1 MPITTKNRF
10 SNFNRCYLVDD
21 AMETKSNPAESRG
34 ILLSTIGNLVIG
46 LVGLIFALFSH
57 SQAILLDGLFNLTYV
72 GTGLFTLKVA
82 RLVQLGDDEWFP
94 MGYAFFEP
102 LINGIK
108 GMLVLGVSVMALI
121 GAMEALFAGGR
132 AISPGLATLYGVFA
146 AGACW
151 ILAYITHRGAKRTG
165 SPLLKA
171 DAENWLVN
179 GAISSAVLL
188 AFLGI
193 FIIRDTQFAAIVP
206 YVDPVLVLVVVLI
219 SISVPVRMAWQSLM
233 ELLNRAP
240 SAEIVREVE
249 EVVGLCT
256 GDLPVKELFV
266 RVIQPGRTRMILAH
280 VILPS
285 DYSIDSLPM
294 LDAIRTETLIELKK
308 IHQSTAVDLV
318 FTADRTWGAPSPLGT

>member
-1 MPITTKNRF
+1 MDP
-10 SNFNRCYLVDD
+10 
-21 AMETKSNPAESRG
+21 KSSQVESKG
-34 ILLSTIGNLVIG
+34 ILMSTIGNLVIG
-46 LVGLIFALFSH
+46 LVGLAFATFSH

-82 RLVQLGDDEWFP
+82 RLVQLGDDEQFP

-108 GMLVLGVSVMALI
+108 GMLVLGVSVMALA
-121 GAMEALFAGGR
+121 GALEALFAGGR

-146 AGACW
+146 ASACW
-151 ILAYITHRGAKRTG
+151 ILAFITHRGAKRTG
-165 SPLLKA
+165 SPLIKA

-193 FIIRDTQFAAIVP
+193 FLIRDTRFAAIVP
-206 YVDPVLVLVVVLI
+206 YVDPSLVLVVVLI

-240 SAEIVREVE
+240 SEAIVREVE
-249 EVVGLCT
+249 EIIGRCT
-256 GDLPVKELFV
+256 SALPVEELVV

-280 VILPS
+280 VVLPA
-285 DYSIDSLPM
+285 DYSINALPE
-294 LDAIRTETLIELKK
+294 LDAIRSEAMTELKK
-308 IHQSTAVDLV
+308 VHPATTADLV
-318 FTADRTWGAPSPLGT
+318 FTADRTWGAMAPIDT